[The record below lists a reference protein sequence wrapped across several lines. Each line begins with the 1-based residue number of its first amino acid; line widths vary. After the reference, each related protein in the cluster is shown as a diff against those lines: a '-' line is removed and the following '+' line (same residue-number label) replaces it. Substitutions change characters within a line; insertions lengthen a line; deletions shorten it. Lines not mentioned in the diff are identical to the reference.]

1 MDLAKI
7 IQDLLEDKARIERVI
22 AALED
27 LQRNAVEI
35 PELPNSR
42 KKGQEAHAARRA
54 AGGFRPDETLL
65 GPVPVGADDGR
76 IGWQRWRES
85 VPELRGRDGANV

>member
-7 IQDLLEDKARIERVI
+7 IEDLLEDKARIERVI

-42 KKGQEAHAARRA
+42 KKGRKPMPPEERREVSARMKRYWVRFRSERTMGGS
-54 AGGFRPDETLL
+54 AGS
-65 GPVPVGADDGR
+65 DGGSQSR
-76 IGWQRWRES
+76 S
-85 VPELRGRDGANV
+85 

>member
-7 IQDLLEDKARIERVI
+7 IQDLLEDKSKIERVI

-35 PELPNSR
+35 PEFPKAKR
-42 KKGQEAHAARRA
+42 
-54 AGGFRPDETLL
+54 
-65 GPVPVGADDGR
+65 
-76 IGWQRWRES
+76 
-85 VPELRGRDGANV
+85 RGRRPMPPEERQEVSARMKRYWVRFRSERTMGGSAGNDGGSQSGS

>member
-7 IQDLLEDKARIERVI
+7 IKDLLEDKATIERVI

-35 PELPNSR
+35 PELPKPRR
-42 KKGQEAHAARRA
+42 KGRKPMPPAERQEVSERMKRYWARFRAERSA
-54 AGGFRPDETLL
+54 AGSAGSHAG
-65 GPVPVGADDGR
+65 GPPKGR
-76 IGWQRWRES
+76 G
-85 VPELRGRDGANV
+85 GK